1 MVRAHHLKPISS
13 ILWVSISGINT
24 IDAEQITIDR
34 VGEKAFGLASL
45 PSKWTLP
52 FFVVSD
58 ELFDNYAKNQSCD
71 SLMLAWEPVIQAAA
85 AQCKIAPDDQ
95 IIVRSNAHSEGLDN
109 RGKFISVEGTLQE
122 WPQLVQR
129 CFDDFIEQEGIE
141 NVHMPVIVQ
150 KRATILAR
158 GHISNER
165 RVAEEVRDWRGEFE
179 LANPPRAF
187 AISLR
192 KWRKKANTASYLNS
206 MLMCPS
212 DRDVKEALT
221 IPCTWATES
230 RIRVHFEW
238 VYDGDFVYL
247 VQADEE
253 ELAKGLNPTKV
264 NSNLEKENIDTV
276 GFPHC
281 LRPLKVED
289 VERYRNYAK
298 IQNPLLY
305 RRLELSTAPLY
316 ILDDSC
322 VLKSLSDGV
331 VPSDLE
337 LDLQILTSRPL
348 IIRTDIATNIKEER
362 QLLPR
367 TDSIRNSEDA
377 KKWLCESCVKL
388 LGESQK
394 SPIFIFHN
402 YIPAISSAFA
412 YASPGDK
419 LVRIEALWG
428 LPEGLYYYSHD
439 KYLVDT
445 KTVDLSKMSRDNFTV
460 HDFRNYKKYFVLPMA
475 DGKWEVQCL
484 IPPYDWKAAIPYEGW
499 VKEIAYNTRRF
510 AEEEK
515 KSISVMWFVGVDK
528 LKYGCDVFP
537 WYHEPYE
544 YNADLEMPRNKLSF
558 EKTVTVHTLKDLDE
572 LERLKEAPSS
582 NIRNI
587 QIQPTDA
594 TFLRDRRIIDRIG
607 IVAKELG
614 ATILLEG
621 GTLSHAY
628 YQLTRT
634 GAKVEVR
641 YYFEKRQAVEF
652 NKLVRDKIPEKIE
665 KNGEEAIMAE
675 LDKKL
680 FSSLLK
686 RKLVEEALEVLDSEN
701 DENIVAELAD
711 ILEVF
716 DGILIQH
723 QIDLKTV
730 LDQKEKKRKKVGGF
744 ERGVYLKKT
753 IGRVSTG
760 EGKVL
765 VDSAPINAEPR
776 ISKSTDL
783 RRYPN
788 ANESLTRI
796 KVPVMLDRW
805 EIHPSVRSKNI
816 DIVLRGERKKGIWQ
830 IDVSVFEEAEQ
841 LSFFDK

>member
-281 LRPLKVED
+281 LRPL
-289 VERYRNYAK
+289 
-298 IQNPLLY
+298 
-305 RRLELSTAPLY
+305 RRCEIFS
-316 ILDDSC
+316 
-322 VLKSLSDGV
+322 VN
-331 VPSDLE
+331 SDL
-337 LDLQILTSRPL
+337 L
-348 IIRTDIATNIKEER
+348 
-362 QLLPR
+362 
-367 TDSIRNSEDA
+367 
-377 KKWLCESCVKL
+377 
-388 LGESQK
+388 
-394 SPIFIFHN
+394 
-402 YIPAISSAFA
+402 
-412 YASPGDK
+412 
-419 LVRIEALWG
+419 
-428 LPEGLYYYSHD
+428 
-439 KYLVDT
+439 
-445 KTVDLSKMSRDNFTV
+445 
-460 HDFRNYKKYFVLPMA
+460 
-475 DGKWEVQCL
+475 
-484 IPPYDWKAAIPYEGW
+484 
-499 VKEIAYNTRRF
+499 
-510 AEEEK
+510 
-515 KSISVMWFVGVDK
+515 
-528 LKYGCDVFP
+528 
-537 WYHEPYE
+537 
-544 YNADLEMPRNKLSF
+544 
-558 EKTVTVHTLKDLDE
+558 
-572 LERLKEAPSS
+572 
-582 NIRNI
+582 
-587 QIQPTDA
+587 
-594 TFLRDRRIIDRIG
+594 
-607 IVAKELG
+607 
-614 ATILLEG
+614 
-621 GTLSHAY
+621 
-628 YQLTRT
+628 
-634 GAKVEVR
+634 
-641 YYFEKRQAVEF
+641 
-652 NKLVRDKIPEKIE
+652 
-665 KNGEEAIMAE
+665 
-675 LDKKL
+675 
-680 FSSLLK
+680 
-686 RKLVEEALEVLDSEN
+686 
-701 DENIVAELAD
+701 
-711 ILEVF
+711 
-716 DGILIQH
+716 
-723 QIDLKTV
+723 
-730 LDQKEKKRKKVGGF
+730 
-744 ERGVYLKKT
+744 
-753 IGRVSTG
+753 
-760 EGKVL
+760 
-765 VDSAPINAEPR
+765 
-776 ISKSTDL
+776 
-783 RRYPN
+783 
-788 ANESLTRI
+788 
-796 KVPVMLDRW
+796 
-805 EIHPSVRSKNI
+805 
-816 DIVLRGERKKGIWQ
+816 
-830 IDVSVFEEAEQ
+830 
-841 LSFFDK
+841 